1 MKSLKAHGLAAMDV
15 GEFEKGSEEM
25 RHLWSKERG
34 SSNVRDV
41 ACVRKRHGVVL
52 VSVGFD
58 KRIRVG
64 EVE

>member
-1 MKSLKAHGLAAMDV
+1 
-15 GEFEKGSEEM
+15 M
-25 RHLWSKERG
+25 RSLWSKERG

-41 ACVRKRHGVVL
+41 SVASKDGCVVL

-64 EVE
+64 ELEE